1 LGLSALSELIV
12 IFPKLI
18 GAFTDIILERLDDI
32 DLTIRRKALDL
43 ISTMVKKKK
52 KKKKKKKLLNTL
64 FHLKHNINILYILY
78 IRLPSLI

>member
-43 ISTMVKKKK
+43 VPTMV
-52 KKKKKKKLLNTL
+52 N
-64 FHLKHNINILYILY
+64 F
-78 IRLPSLI
+78 